1 MLEHLTS
8 VDASENVG
16 KLDLL
21 HLDPMHPAGGCCG
34 GHHGPTCCGRHRHTH
49 EGPASAPNTVE
60 ELEAA
65 RKWE

>member
-21 HLDPMHPAGGCCG
+21 HLDPMHPDGGCCG
-34 GHHGPTCCGRHRHTH
+34 GHDGHKCCGRHRHTQ
-49 EGPASAPNTVE
+49 EGPASAPNTAEVVE
-60 ELEAA
+60 
-65 RKWE
+65 

>member
-8 VDASENVG
+8 VDAPENVG

-21 HLDPMHPAGGCCG
+21 HLDPRHPHGGCCG
-34 GHHGPTCCGRHRHTH
+34 GHDGHKCCGRHRHTQ

-60 ELEAA
+60 EME
-65 RKWE
+65 